1 MIVSRISFGSR
12 LKMVSRLGQ
21 HPKAQ
26 DPASWLDRRIFRDY
40 WILHLNMETE
50 GERRLNALD

>member
-1 MIVSRISFGSR
+1 
-12 LKMVSRLGQ
+12 MVSRLGQ